1 MDIVDI
7 ILARAKS
14 FTGETATL
22 TRQAQQAMTDA
33 NDIVDRLEAIEAD
46 TQAANTTANEAAATA
61 TAAAEQLT
69 GMKEDIEAA
78 AASLVEEAM
87 GTTSED
93 IAALQQR
100 TTTLENQIQN
110 AGGTITFTDNDTSA
124 AKVKQANVTKN
135 GATNTYVVEKN
146 YTTYGANEDG
156 SMTQK
161 AITNYVS
168 DVKANLE
175 NQIRTSGG
183 SGGGSTNLG
192 GDNAGSVVV
201 VGPDGNIIAG
211 DTSEQSI
218 IEALIRTGVYHAKDA
233 VGATIDYEN
242 KSISRSQEATA
253 DTNFGDYIMYDGRK
267 RCNVS
272 DDGRITAF
280 YGDANYK
287 DDGSNG
293 QVMVY
298 QPKFYY
304 QRIPINT
311 TNAALG
317 KIIRKESL
325 IISPTAQSG
334 FKLHP
339 AFIDENGNELE
350 YILIS
355 AYEGSVYDTSA
366 AAYIQEDNAGVDFAT
381 DKLSSVAGAKPLS
394 GEHNTLTVTSAEKLA
409 NNRGEGWHITNTKV
423 CSLDQMLA
431 LVEYGTFNIQNA
443 LESGV
448 SYLENIYTYNRA
460 CYTGSTAALG
470 NASGA
475 ATTSTNKVN
484 GVTNNYGENG
494 KRSIS
499 YRGEENPYGNIWKF
513 IADMNVSGDG
523 TVGGGIPYI
532 CKNYNY
538 ASTITDDYESVGMVL
553 PNRSDWIS
561 GMGYGDEK
569 YDWLF
574 IPAEA
579 TNANSATPVGD
590 YVWII
595 QNLNQVA
602 SAAFGGDWLF
612 TTKNGMF
619 FYAFD
624 RDMNYSAATFGARL
638 VYMPKKNSI
647 HDSNYALWR
656 SKIGG

>member
-14 FTGETATL
+14 FTGETKTL
-22 TRQAQQAMTDA
+22 IQQAQNAMEKANEVATILQDAQDA
-33 NDIVDRLEAIEAD
+33 NAAAQ
-46 TQAANTTANEAAATA
+46 TANANAQAANEAAQAS
-61 TAAAEQLT
+61 AAAYDDIVNDINDAAENIINEKIAEATDGLAVVDEAVIDTLGDNINSDFALT
-69 GMKEDIEAA
+69 KNITRRNDAMETDITLNLIGED
-78 AASLVEEAM
+78 
-87 GTTSED
+87 
-93 IAALQQR
+93 
-100 TTTLENQIQN
+100 TTT
-110 AGGTITFTDNDTSA
+110 AHG
-124 AKVKQANVTKN
+124 
-135 GATNTYVVEKN
+135 VVKN
-146 YTTYGANEDG
+146 YTTYGDNEDG

-161 AITNYVS
+161 AIKNYV
-168 DVKANLE
+168 E
-175 NQIRTSGG
+175 NAVRN
-183 SGGGSTNLG
+183 SGGGGGGGNTNLG

-201 VGPDGNIIAG
+201 VGPDGNIVAG

-267 RCNVS
+267 RCNAS

-366 AAYIQEDNAGVDFAT
+366 AAYIQEDDAGVDFAT
-381 DKLSSVAGAKPLS
+381 DKLSSVAGVKPLS
-394 GEHNTLTVTSAEKLA
+394 GEYNTLTVANAEKLA

-470 NASGA
+470 NTSGA

-484 GVTNNYGENG
+484 GTTNNYGENG

-538 ASTITDDYESVGMVL
+538 ASTITNDYESVGVTL

-561 GMGYGDEK
+561 GMGYGEEK

-579 TNANSATPVGD
+579 SNANSATPVGD
-590 YVWII
+590 YIWII
-595 QNLNQVA
+595 QNLNQVVP
-602 SAAFGGDWLF
+602 AAFGGDWLF